1 MNKAELIEAIQNKLG
16 GTKADAVAAL
26 EAVTESIIAGVKKDE
41 AVQIIG
47 FGTFKISKRAA
58 RVGRNPQTG
67 ERIQIGASKSVKFA
81 PSASVKKSL

>member
-1 MNKAELIEAIQNKLG
+1 MNKAELIEAIQGTLG

-26 EAVTESIIAGVKKDE
+26 EAVTGAIVAGVKKDE

-67 ERIQIGASKSVKFA
+67 ERIQIGASKSVKFS
-81 PSASVKKSL
+81 PSTSLKKSL